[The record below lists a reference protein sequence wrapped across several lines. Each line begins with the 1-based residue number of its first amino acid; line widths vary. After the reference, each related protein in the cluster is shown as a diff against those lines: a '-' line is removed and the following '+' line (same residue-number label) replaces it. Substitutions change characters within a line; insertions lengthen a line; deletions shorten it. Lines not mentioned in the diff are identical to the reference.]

1 MWRTS
6 TRAWLARI
14 VMATIAVVGIAG
26 APAAAAAGEP
36 VSGVSIASSII
47 AQDIIPAPMAPV
59 MLVVAVDAD
68 TSSGLTVRCSRGKPV
83 AVQARGEKT
92 RTAMVSAAGAPVVFT
107 GLTVGKSCTVS
118 IDRTRIRT
126 ATPVATPSPGW
137 GLTVSTTGTA
147 GVVAHAWQHQMTRPQ
162 GTVTYR
168 VTATP
173 VTPDGRVL
181 TSPETVAATAP
192 GTAWILEGL
201 DRSVR
206 YAFSVAPVNSAASGA
221 ATTAVMSRTLGDIL
235 GTGKAPATPSPP
247 AAPTPAPVPEP
258 EPVAPSGSG
267 GPAAPSTRTIYVCPA
282 GYADTGNVCTRAI
295 AYTFHSETVTQPY
308 TFHSGVVGSH
318 VFTHPPT
325 HCGYLPNPTSPT
337 GLDIYC

>member
-1 MWRTS
+1 MH
-6 TRAWLARI
+6 
-14 VMATIAVVGIAG
+14 G
-26 APAAAAAGEP
+26 
-36 VSGVSIASSII
+36 SI
-47 AQDIIPAPMAPV
+47 
-59 MLVVAVDAD
+59 
-68 TSSGLTVRCSRGKPV
+68 
-83 AVQARGEKT
+83 
-92 RTAMVSAAGAPVVFT
+92 
-107 GLTVGKSCTVS
+107 
-118 IDRTRIRT
+118 
-126 ATPVATPSPGW
+126 
-137 GLTVSTTGTA
+137 
-147 GVVAHAWQHQMTRPQ
+147 TRPQ

-192 GTAWILEGL
+192 GTAWILAGL

-206 YAFSVAPVNSAASGA
+206 YAFSVAAVNSAASGA
-221 ATTAVMSRTLGDIL
+221 VTTAVMSRTLGDIL

-258 EPVAPSGSG
+258 AAPSGAG
-267 GPAAPSTRTIYVCPA
+267 GPAVPSTRTIYVCPA

-318 VFTHPPT
+318 VVTHPPT
-325 HCGYLPNPTSPT
+325 HCHYLPNPTSPS
-337 GLDIYC
+337 GLDIYCYGGYDETVMDVGGVEDPSPTGCADNGAAWVATTGKTAHIVAA